1 MDCTR
6 VVVDSIKAVV
16 SYSSEVQVPKQEWY
30 ANWDKVAVVAII
42 AIAIAYTITKC
53 MEMYLTYKKEQA
65 TTTSSRESNK
75 REWEVEDRK
84 QKQDAELK
92 ERKLNLLKEF
102 CYYEIKAFDGNK
114 DKKLK
119 AHDSEEVKKYL
130 DELKS

>member
-1 MDCTR
+1 MDSTR
-6 VVVDSIKAVV
+6 VVVDSIKVVV

-53 MEMYLTYKKEQA
+53 MEMYFTYKMEQA

-84 QKQDAELK
+84 QKQDAELRSMK
-92 ERKLNLLKEF
+92 LERLKALEKL
-102 CYYEIKAFDGNK
+102 
-114 DKKLK
+114 DKKYTEVYNIELGIK
-119 AHDSEEVKKYL
+119 VSE
-130 DELKS
+130 DTNN

>member
-1 MDCTR
+1 MDSTR

-16 SYSSEVQVPKQEWY
+16 RYSSEIQVPKQEWY

-84 QKQDAELK
+84 QKQDAELRSMK
-92 ERKLNLLKEF
+92 LERLKALEKL
-102 CYYEIKAFDGNK
+102 
-114 DKKLK
+114 DKKYTEVYNIELGIK
-119 AHDSEEVKKYL
+119 VSE
-130 DELKS
+130 DTNN

>member
-1 MDCTR
+1 MDSTR

-30 ANWDKVAVVAII
+30 ANLDKVAVVAII

-84 QKQDAELK
+84 HKQDAELRSMK
-92 ERKLNLLKEF
+92 LERLKALEKL
-102 CYYEIKAFDGNK
+102 
-114 DKKLK
+114 DKKYTEVYNIELGIK
-119 AHDSEEVKKYL
+119 VSE
-130 DELKS
+130 DTNN

>member
-65 TTTSSRESNK
+65 STTSSRESNK

-84 QKQDAELK
+84 QKQDAELRSMK
-92 ERKLNLLKEF
+92 LERLKALEKL
-102 CYYEIKAFDGNK
+102 
-114 DKKLK
+114 DKKYTEVYNIELGIK
-119 AHDSEEVKKYL
+119 VSE
-130 DELKS
+130 DTNN

>member
-1 MDCTR
+1 MDSTR

-16 SYSSEVQVPKQEWY
+16 SYSSEVQVPKQEWF

-84 QKQDAELK
+84 QKQDAELRSMK
-92 ERKLNLLKEF
+92 LERLKALEKL
-102 CYYEIKAFDGNK
+102 
-114 DKKLK
+114 DKKYTEVYNIELGIK
-119 AHDSEEVKKYL
+119 VSE
-130 DELKS
+130 DTNN

>member
-1 MDCTR
+1 MDSTR
-6 VVVDSIKAVV
+6 VVVDSIKTVV

-53 MEMYLTYKKEQA
+53 MEMYFTYKKEQA

-84 QKQDAELK
+84 QKQDAELRSMK
-92 ERKLNLLKEF
+92 LERLKALEKL
-102 CYYEIKAFDGNK
+102 
-114 DKKLK
+114 DKKYTEVYNIELGIK
-119 AHDSEEVKKYL
+119 VSEGTKN
-130 DELKS
+130 

>member
-30 ANWDKVAVVAII
+30 DNWDKVAVVAII

-53 MEMYLTYKKEQA
+53 MEMYFTYKKEQA

-84 QKQDAELK
+84 QKQDAELRSMK
-92 ERKLNLLKEF
+92 LERLKALEKL
-102 CYYEIKAFDGNK
+102 
-114 DKKLK
+114 DKKYTEVYNIELGIK
-119 AHDSEEVKKYL
+119 VSE
-130 DELKS
+130 DTNN

>member
-16 SYSSEVQVPKQEWY
+16 SYSSEVQVPKQEWH

-42 AIAIAYTITKC
+42 AIAIAYTITIC

-84 QKQDAELK
+84 QKQDAELRSMK
-92 ERKLNLLKEF
+92 LERLKALEKL
-102 CYYEIKAFDGNK
+102 
-114 DKKLK
+114 DKKYTEVYNIELGIK
-119 AHDSEEVKKYL
+119 VSE
-130 DELKS
+130 DTNN

>member
-1 MDCTR
+1 MDSTR
-6 VVVDSIKAVV
+6 VVVDSIKVVV

-53 MEMYLTYKKEQA
+53 MEMYFTYKKEQA

-84 QKQDAELK
+84 QKQDAELRCMK
-92 ERKLNLLKEF
+92 LERLKALEKL
-102 CYYEIKAFDGNK
+102 
-114 DKKLK
+114 DKKYTEVYNIELGIK
-119 AHDSEEVKKYL
+119 VSE
-130 DELKS
+130 DTNN

>member
-1 MDCTR
+1 MDSTR

-16 SYSSEVQVPKQEWY
+16 RYSSEVQVPKQEWY

-84 QKQDAELK
+84 QKQDAELRSMK
-92 ERKLNLLKEF
+92 LERLKALEKL
-102 CYYEIKAFDGNK
+102 
-114 DKKLK
+114 DKKYTEVYNIELGIK
-119 AHDSEEVKKYL
+119 VSE
-130 DELKS
+130 DTNN

>member
-84 QKQDAELK
+84 QKQDAELRSMK
-92 ERKLNLLKEF
+92 LERLKALEKL
-102 CYYEIKAFDGNK
+102 
-114 DKKLK
+114 DKKYTEVYNIELGIK
-119 AHDSEEVKKYL
+119 VSEDTNNL
-130 DELKS
+130 TS

>member
-1 MDCTR
+1 MDSTR

-75 REWEVEDRK
+75 RSWEVEDRK
-84 QKQDAELK
+84 QKQDAELRSMK
-92 ERKLNLLKEF
+92 LERLKALEKL
-102 CYYEIKAFDGNK
+102 
-114 DKKLK
+114 DKKYTEVYNIELGIK
-119 AHDSEEVKKYL
+119 VSE
-130 DELKS
+130 DTNN

>member
-1 MDCTR
+1 MDSTR
-6 VVVDSIKAVV
+6 IVVDSIKAVV

-30 ANWDKVAVVAII
+30 ANWDNVAVVAII

-84 QKQDAELK
+84 QKQDAELRSMK
-92 ERKLNLLKEF
+92 LERLKALEKL
-102 CYYEIKAFDGNK
+102 
-114 DKKLK
+114 DKKYTEVYNIELGIK
-119 AHDSEEVKKYL
+119 VSE
-130 DELKS
+130 DTNN

>member
-53 MEMYLTYKKEQA
+53 MEMYFTYKQEQA

-84 QKQDAELK
+84 QKQDAELRSMK
-92 ERKLNLLKEF
+92 LERLKALEKL
-102 CYYEIKAFDGNK
+102 
-114 DKKLK
+114 DKKYTEVYNIELGIK
-119 AHDSEEVKKYL
+119 VSE
-130 DELKS
+130 DTNNQTS

>member
-1 MDCTR
+1 MDSTR

-42 AIAIAYTITKC
+42 AISIAYTITKC

-84 QKQDAELK
+84 QKQDAELRSMK
-92 ERKLNLLKEF
+92 LERLKALEKL
-102 CYYEIKAFDGNK
+102 
-114 DKKLK
+114 DKKYTEVYNIELGIK
-119 AHDSEEVKKYL
+119 VSEDTKN
-130 DELKS
+130 

>member
-1 MDCTR
+1 MDSTR

-84 QKQDAELK
+84 QKPDAELRSMK
-92 ERKLNLLKEF
+92 LERLKALEKL
-102 CYYEIKAFDGNK
+102 
-114 DKKLK
+114 DKKYTEVYNIELGIK
-119 AHDSEEVKKYL
+119 VSE
-130 DELKS
+130 DTNN

>member
-53 MEMYLTYKKEQA
+53 MEMYFTYKKEQA

-75 REWEVEDRK
+75 RSWEVEDRK
-84 QKQDAELK
+84 QKQDAELRSMK
-92 ERKLNLLKEF
+92 LERLKALEKL
-102 CYYEIKAFDGNK
+102 
-114 DKKLK
+114 DKKYTEVYNIELGIK
-119 AHDSEEVKKYL
+119 VSE
-130 DELKS
+130 DTNN

>member
-1 MDCTR
+1 MDSTR

-53 MEMYLTYKKEQA
+53 MEMYFTYKKEQA

-84 QKQDAELK
+84 QKQDAELRSMK
-92 ERKLNLLKEF
+92 LERLKALEKL
-102 CYYEIKAFDGNK
+102 
-114 DKKLK
+114 DKKYTEVYNIELGIK
-119 AHDSEEVKKYL
+119 VSE
-130 DELKS
+130 DTNN

>member
-1 MDCTR
+1 MDSTR
-6 VVVDSIKAVV
+6 VVVDSIIAVV

-53 MEMYLTYKKEQA
+53 MEMYFTYKKEQA

-84 QKQDAELK
+84 QKQDAELRSMK
-92 ERKLNLLKEF
+92 LERLKALEKL
-102 CYYEIKAFDGNK
+102 
-114 DKKLK
+114 DKKYTEVYNIELGIK
-119 AHDSEEVKKYL
+119 VSE
-130 DELKS
+130 DTNN

>member
-16 SYSSEVQVPKQEWY
+16 RYSSEVQVPKQEWY

-84 QKQDAELK
+84 QKQDAELRSMK
-92 ERKLNLLKEF
+92 LERLKALEKL
-102 CYYEIKAFDGNK
+102 
-114 DKKLK
+114 DKKYTEVYNIELGIK
-119 AHDSEEVKKYL
+119 VSE
-130 DELKS
+130 DTNN

>member
-1 MDCTR
+1 MDSTR

-53 MEMYLTYKKEQA
+53 VEMYLTYKKEQA

-84 QKQDAELK
+84 QKQDAELRSMK
-92 ERKLNLLKEF
+92 LERLKALEKL
-102 CYYEIKAFDGNK
+102 
-114 DKKLK
+114 DKKYTEVYNIELGIK
-119 AHDSEEVKKYL
+119 VSE
-130 DELKS
+130 DTNN

>member
-6 VVVDSIKAVV
+6 VVVDSIKDVV

-53 MEMYLTYKKEQA
+53 MEMYFTYKKEQA

-84 QKQDAELK
+84 QKQDAELRSMK
-92 ERKLNLLKEF
+92 LERLKALEKL
-102 CYYEIKAFDGNK
+102 
-114 DKKLK
+114 DKKYTEVYNIELGIK
-119 AHDSEEVKKYL
+119 VSE
-130 DELKS
+130 DTNN

>member
-1 MDCTR
+1 MDSTK

-65 TTTSSRESNK
+65 TTTSSRESYK

-84 QKQDAELK
+84 QKQDAELRSMK
-92 ERKLNLLKEF
+92 LERLKALEKL
-102 CYYEIKAFDGNK
+102 
-114 DKKLK
+114 DKKYTEVYNIELGIK
-119 AHDSEEVKKYL
+119 VSE
-130 DELKS
+130 DTNN

>member
-1 MDCTR
+1 MDTTR

-84 QKQDAELK
+84 QKQDAELRSMK
-92 ERKLNLLKEF
+92 LERLKALEKL
-102 CYYEIKAFDGNK
+102 
-114 DKKLK
+114 DKKYTEVYNIELGIK
-119 AHDSEEVKKYL
+119 VSE
-130 DELKS
+130 DTNN

>member
-1 MDCTR
+1 MDSTR

-53 MEMYLTYKKEQA
+53 MEMYFTYKKEQA
-65 TTTSSRESNK
+65 STTSSRESNK

-84 QKQDAELK
+84 QKQDAELRSMK
-92 ERKLNLLKEF
+92 LERLKALEKL
-102 CYYEIKAFDGNK
+102 
-114 DKKLK
+114 DKKYTEVYNIELGIK
-119 AHDSEEVKKYL
+119 VSE
-130 DELKS
+130 DTNN

>member
-1 MDCTR
+1 MDTTR

-30 ANWDKVAVVAII
+30 ANLDKVAVVAII

-84 QKQDAELK
+84 QKQDAELRSMK
-92 ERKLNLLKEF
+92 LERLKALEKL
-102 CYYEIKAFDGNK
+102 
-114 DKKLK
+114 DKKYTEVYNIELGIK
-119 AHDSEEVKKYL
+119 VSE
-130 DELKS
+130 DTNN

>member
-1 MDCTR
+1 MDSTR
-6 VVVDSIKAVV
+6 VVVDSIIAVV

-84 QKQDAELK
+84 QKQDAELRSMK
-92 ERKLNLLKEF
+92 LERLKALEKL
-102 CYYEIKAFDGNK
+102 
-114 DKKLK
+114 DKKYTEVYNIELGIK
-119 AHDSEEVKKYL
+119 VSE
-130 DELKS
+130 DTNN

>member
-1 MDCTR
+1 MDSTR

-30 ANWDKVAVVAII
+30 ANLDKVAVVAII

-65 TTTSSRESNK
+65 STTSSRESNK

-84 QKQDAELK
+84 QKQDAELRSMK
-92 ERKLNLLKEF
+92 LERLKALEKL
-102 CYYEIKAFDGNK
+102 
-114 DKKLK
+114 DKKYTEVYNIELGIK
-119 AHDSEEVKKYL
+119 VSE
-130 DELKS
+130 DTNN

>member
-1 MDCTR
+1 MDSTR

-65 TTTSSRESNK
+65 STTSSRESNK

-84 QKQDAELK
+84 QKQDAELRSMK
-92 ERKLNLLKEF
+92 LERLKALEKL
-102 CYYEIKAFDGNK
+102 
-114 DKKLK
+114 DKKYTEVYNIELGIK
-119 AHDSEEVKKYL
+119 VSE
-130 DELKS
+130 DTNN

>member
-1 MDCTR
+1 MDSTR

-30 ANWDKVAVVAII
+30 ANLDKVAVVAII

-84 QKQDAELK
+84 QKQDAELRSMK
-92 ERKLNLLKEF
+92 LERLKALEKL
-102 CYYEIKAFDGNK
+102 
-114 DKKLK
+114 DKKYTEVYNIELGIK
-119 AHDSEEVKKYL
+119 VSE
-130 DELKS
+130 DTNN

>member
-53 MEMYLTYKKEQA
+53 MEMYFTYKKEQA

-84 QKQDAELK
+84 QKQDAELRSMK
-92 ERKLNLLKEF
+92 LERLKALEKL
-102 CYYEIKAFDGNK
+102 
-114 DKKLK
+114 DKKYTEVYNIELGIK
-119 AHDSEEVKKYL
+119 VSE
-130 DELKS
+130 DTNN

>member
-1 MDCTR
+1 MDSTR

-16 SYSSEVQVPKQEWY
+16 SYSSEVQVPIQEWY

-53 MEMYLTYKKEQA
+53 MEMYFTYKKEQA

-84 QKQDAELK
+84 QKQDAELRSMK
-92 ERKLNLLKEF
+92 LERLKALEKL
-102 CYYEIKAFDGNK
+102 
-114 DKKLK
+114 DKKYTEVYNIELGIK
-119 AHDSEEVKKYL
+119 VSE
-130 DELKS
+130 DTNN

>member
-1 MDCTR
+1 MDSTR

-84 QKQDAELK
+84 HKQDAELRSMK
-92 ERKLNLLKEF
+92 LERLKALEKL
-102 CYYEIKAFDGNK
+102 
-114 DKKLK
+114 DKKDTEVYNIELGIK
-119 AHDSEEVKKYL
+119 VSE
-130 DELKS
+130 DTNN